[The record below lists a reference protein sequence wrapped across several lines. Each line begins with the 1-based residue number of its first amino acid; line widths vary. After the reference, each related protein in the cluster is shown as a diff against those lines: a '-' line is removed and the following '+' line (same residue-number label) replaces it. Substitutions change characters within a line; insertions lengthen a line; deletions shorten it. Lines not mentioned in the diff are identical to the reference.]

1 MKKAILSILLLSS
14 FIAVSAQ
21 DARHIDLSGYWK
33 LFVDQEQAYLIEQMA
48 YVSYNDTIV
57 LPATLDE
64 AQRGEKVTS
73 FATTRLSRKYTFAG
87 RAWYQKEINIP
98 ISWQGEPT
106 LLHLERTK
114 VTHVWID
121 DKYVGNSLLIASS
134 QTYDL
139 TPCLS
144 PGKHQLTILVDNGD
158 TCGLP
163 EVIRSSHQW
172 SDDTQ
177 TNWNGILGQ
186 MYIKALPAVYIRD
199 IQSYPNV
206 EQRTVTLKIQIKNC
220 TDKDAQAIFHVNS
233 HLFNSA
239 ENNKHVPEPKEIQ
252 ITAKPGEHEYT
263 IEYPLGAEAHL
274 WSEYAP
280 NLYRLNLT
288 LSAAGICSDQRT
300 LTVGLREFRA
310 EGKSLT
316 MNGTPTFLRGK
327 HDGCVFPLTGYAPM
341 NRADWMRYFDIL
353 QSYGFNHVRFH
364 SWCPPAAAFEAADLK
379 GFYLQPELPIWGG
392 VDEQMDS
399 PVNAFLLRE
408 GKAVM
413 DNFGNHPSFVCFS
426 TGNELWGSVDG
437 MKEITRQLREYDSR
451 HLYALGSN
459 FNLGW
464 LGEQGLEDIIVAC
477 RVGGQND
484 EAYEPHVRSSFS
496 FADAI
501 DGGLLNAT
509 YPNTTMNF
517 NAGVAKTRKPVIAHE
532 TGQFQIYPNA
542 GELKKYTGVLRPY
555 NLERF
560 CNLTREKHGID
571 KVERFFRAS
580 GALSLLCYKADME
593 MSLRTSALAGFQML
607 DIQDFPGQGTALVGL
622 LDAFMDSKGITT
634 PEEFSQ
640 FNAPIVPLWEAKS
653 YTWYNNETLRGAVKL
668 FNYAE
673 RPLQHIAIDWA
684 LTDPATGRSLQTGSL
699 AQNEI
704 SRGLAEIGQVEIPLF
719 DIKEAKALR
728 LTLTLRGTQYTNG
741 YNLWVYPS
749 ETVKKPSSIEIFTEA
764 NDELLR
770 ALAKGKKVLL
780 MPGADAYP
788 QQTVG
793 GLFTNDYWNYSM
805 FKSISEN
812 NKKPVSPGTL
822 GYLIEEEHPLFA
834 GFPTSSHSDWQ
845 WWPAA
850 KNARPLIM
858 NQLTAEVGMIVE
870 AIDNMERNHKL
881 GVIFECRVGKGK
893 LLVCMADLLKGS
905 EYKECKQL
913 LQSIYRYMDSRGFAP
928 QYALGPDE
936 LTALFNAS
944 AAGLV
949 IEGVINVSY

>member
-1 MKKAILSILLLSS
+1 MKKVTISLLLLASV
-14 FIAVSAQ
+14 IALSAQ
-21 DARHIDLSGYWK
+21 PAMRIDLSGYWK
-33 LFVDQEQAYLIEQMA
+33 LFVDQQQGFPVGQFAIIPYDDA
-48 YVSYNDTIV
+48 IV

-64 AQRGEKVTS
+64 ARKGEPLTS
-73 FATTRLSRKYTFAG
+73 FETTRLSRKYAFAG

-98 ISWQGEPT
+98 ASWAGAPVV
-106 LLHLERTK
+106 LHLERTK
-114 VTHVWID
+114 PTHVWVDGRYI
-121 DKYVGNSLLIASS
+121 GNSLVIASS
-134 QTYDL
+134 QTYNLPTD
-139 TPCLS
+139 LS
-144 PGKHQLTILVDNGD
+144 PGKHLLTILVDNGD
-158 TCGLP
+158 GCGLP
-163 EVIRSSHQW
+163 EVICSSHQW

-186 MYIKALPAVYIRD
+186 MYLQALPTVH
-199 IQSYPNV
+199 IQRIQAYPDV
-206 EQRTVTLKIQIKNC
+206 VRRMVTLKAHIKNC
-220 TDKDAQAIFHVNS
+220 SDSDVHAMLRINS
-233 HLFNSA
+233 YLFNSTGA
-239 ENNKHVPEPKEIQ
+239 DVHAPAPKDIE
-252 ITAKPGEHEYT
+252 ITALAGEHEYT
-263 IEYPLGAEAHL
+263 VEYPLGADARL

-288 LSAAGICSDQRT
+288 LSAAGTPSDSKEIT
-300 LTVGLREFRA
+300 IGLREFRA
-310 EGKSLT
+310 EGRTLT
-316 MNGTPTFLRGK
+316 INGTPTFLRGK

-392 VDEQMDS
+392 VDEEMDG
-399 PVNAFLLRE
+399 PVNAFLIRE
-408 GKAVM
+408 GRGVM
-413 DNFGNHPSFVCFS
+413 DDFGNHPSFVCFS

-437 MKEITRQLREYDSR
+437 MKGITRSLRWYDPR

-464 LGEQGLEDIIVAC
+464 LGEQGTEDIIVAC

-517 NAGVAKTRKPVIAHE
+517 DAGVAKTRKPVIAHE

-542 GELKKYTGVLRPY
+542 GELKKYTGVLAPH

-560 CNLTREKHGID
+560 CTLTHDKYGID

-593 MSLRTSALAGFQML
+593 MSLRTSTLAGFQML

-640 FNAPIVPLWEAKS
+640 FNAPIVPLWESES
-653 YTWYNNETLRGAVKL
+653 YTWNNNEMLRGTVKL

-684 LTDPATGRSLQTGSL
+684 LTDPATGSHLRTGSL
-699 AQNEI
+699 MQNEI
-704 SRGLAEIGQVEIPLF
+704 SRGLAEIGEVEIPLS
-719 DIKEAKALR
+719 DIKEARALR
-728 LTLTLRGTQYTNG
+728 LTLALRGTRYMNS
-741 YNLWVYPS
+741 YNLWVYPVAS
-749 ETVKKPSSIEIFTEA
+749 VKKPASVEVFTQA

-780 MPGADAYP
+780 MPAADAYP

-822 GYLIEEEHPLFA
+822 GYLIEDEHPLFA

-845 WWPAA
+845 WWAVA

-858 NQLTAEVGMIVE
+858 DQLASETGMIVE

-881 GVIFECRVGKGK
+881 GVIFECWVGKGK
-893 LLVCMADLLKGS
+893 LFVCMADLLKGS
-905 EYKECKQL
+905 EYAACKQL
-913 LQSIYRYMDSRGFAP
+913 LQSIYRYMDSRVFAP
-928 QYALGPDE
+928 QYSLSPDE
-936 LTALFNAS
+936 LSALFNAS